1 MTALA
6 LLIAIAGAG
15 CGDDS
20 DSDVPQDAVARVG
33 DTLITKQEAR
43 KFVPETAERARLQQQ
58 AGRFLIVAEWLRRE
72 AKREGISVPTAPT
85 TANGGS
91 GRAAAVLGEST
102 ALTDALTKKAGGGAP
117 PEEEIARYYREHPRE
132 YARPEVRYMRSVA
145 AGSEAQANAAKR
157 ALEQGQSWKAVIAR
171 YSTRKGSPSPPSGD
185 MGVQPGEFGE
195 VLSPAVYAAERG
207 TFNGPVK
214 TDEAWYVF
222 ELTVIDRLP
231 PQGLAAARE
240 AISGRLQAIRQQ
252 RALQVV
258 HRRLRDRYRPMTV
271 CNEDQLLA
279 VCSNGPP
286 LDGASPLAFGL

>member
-1 MTALA
+1 M
-6 LLIAIAGAG
+6 
-15 CGDDS
+15 
-20 DSDVPQDAVARVG
+20 
-33 DTLITKQEAR
+33 
-43 KFVPETAERARLQQQ
+43 
-58 AGRFLIVAEWLRRE
+58 AEWLRRE
-72 AKREGISVPTAPT
+72 AKREGIPVPAATT
-85 TANGGS
+85 TANGEG

-102 ALTDALTKKAGGGAP
+102 ALTDALTKKAGGGPP
-117 PEEEIARYYREHPRE
+117 PEEEIVRYYRDHPRE

-157 ALEQGQSWKAVIAR
+157 ALEQGQSWKSVIAR
-171 YSTRKGSPSPPSGD
+171 YSTDKGSPSPPSGD

-231 PQGLAAARE
+231 RQSLAKVRE
-240 AISGRLQAIRQQ
+240 TISGRLQAIRQQ
-252 RALQVV
+252 RALQIV

-271 CNEDQLLA
+271 CNERLLLA

-286 LDGASPLAFGL
+286 LDDESAWSLGL